1 MDSMPDCGGT
11 TGRYFPIDRAQLID
25 LYVEQGLTLAQVGH
39 KLGVSP
45 FTVRRRM
52 LEHGIPIRR
61 RGTRPEHAERYQQP
75 AKVLNRRLLVERHPK
90 QRMAMTEIA
99 RQTGFSDT
107 TLRRF
112 LQIYD
117 VPLRTSYP
125 SLIDDI
131 HRRQLAGLRRRGLTD
146 RQIADRLG
154 FSKRTVERA
163 LQRYRISR

>member
-1 MDSMPDCGGT
+1 
-11 TGRYFPIDRAQLID
+11 
-25 LYVEQGLTLAQVGH
+25 
-39 KLGVSP
+39 
-45 FTVRRRM
+45 
-52 LEHGIPIRR
+52 
-61 RGTRPEHAERYQQP
+61 
-75 AKVLNRRLLVERHPK
+75 
-90 QRMAMTEIA
+90 MTEIA

-107 TLRRF
+107 TVRRF

-131 HRRQLAGLRRRGLTD
+131 DRRQLAGLRRRGLTN

>member
-1 MDSMPDCGGT
+1 
-11 TGRYFPIDRAQLID
+11 
-25 LYVEQGLTLAQVGH
+25 
-39 KLGVSP
+39 
-45 FTVRRRM
+45 
-52 LEHGIPIRR
+52 
-61 RGTRPEHAERYQQP
+61 
-75 AKVLNRRLLVERHPK
+75 
-90 QRMAMTEIA
+90 MTEIA

-107 TLRRF
+107 TVRSF

-131 HRRQLAGLRRRGLTD
+131 DRRQLAGLRRRGLTN

-163 LQRYRISR
+163 FQRYRISR